1 MKWNVE
7 RTVTAGALALAL
19 SGCGMVDGRGDG
31 KLVDRR
37 PLPAAATQGV
47 SDFPVKIGEPYK
59 VGSITYK
66 PEDRADYDDVGYAS
80 WYGDELQGKVTANGE
95 PFSPDAIT
103 AAHRTLPLPSY
114 VEVTSLDT
122 GRTILVRVNDRGPF
136 SNDRLIDLSQ
146 GAARQLGIAGQG
158 HAPVRVRRVTPPE
171 QERAALRLGNPAA
184 ERLESPTMM
193 LTALRRKLGIAPTPP
208 MAIAAAAA
216 LPAPAEPAPKPAQI
230 AAAKPSAKPAA
241 KPATK
246 PAPKPVPAPAP
257 DGDRFVVEGPDGA
270 SRPAASA
277 TPRPPVAATPA
288 KGNWFVQLAAFSS
301 KPRADALAKRA
312 GAHVDAVG
320 SLYRVRF
327 GPYPSEAAANESLR
341 SIKAKGYPEARILSG
356 G

>member
-37 PLPAAATQGV
+37 PLPTATNQGV

-59 VGSITYK
+59 VGNITYK

-80 WYGDELQGKVTANGE
+80 WYGEELQGKDTANGE
-95 PFSPDAIT
+95 RFNPDAIT

-136 SNDRLIDLSQ
+136 SGDRLIDLSQ

-171 QERAALRLGNPAA
+171 QERAALRMGNPAA
-184 ERLESPTMM
+184 ERLESPAMM
-193 LTALRRKLGIAPTPP
+193 LTALRRKLGITPTPP
-208 MAIAAAAA
+208 MAIAS
-216 LPAPAEPAPKPAQI
+216 
-230 AAAKPSAKPAA
+230 AAAKPNAAAAPAAPTPMIPVDLPASEPVATAKPAA
-241 KPATK
+241 KPA
-246 PAPKPVPAPAP
+246 PAPKTKPVAVAAAISTEKPAAPAPA
-257 DGDRFVVEGPDGA
+257 A
-270 SRPAASA
+270 I
-277 TPRPPVAATPA
+277 
-288 KGNWFVQLAAFSS
+288 KGNWYVQLGAFSS
-301 KPRADALAKRA
+301 KPRADAMATRA
-312 GAHVDAVG
+312 GARVDAVG
-320 SLYRVRF
+320 SLFRVRF
-327 GPYPSEAAANESLR
+327 GPYASEAAANESLR
-341 SIKAKGYPEARILSG
+341 SIKAKGYPEALILSG

>member
-19 SGCGMVDGRGDG
+19 SGCGTGDGRGDG

-37 PLPAAATQGV
+37 PLPAAESQGV
-47 SDFPVKIGEPYK
+47 SDSPVKIGEPYK
-59 VGSITYK
+59 VGDVTYK

-80 WYGDELQGKVTANGE
+80 SYGEELQGNVTANGE
-95 PFSPDAIT
+95 TFNPNAIT

-158 HAPVRVRRVTPPE
+158 HAPVRVRRVNPPE
-171 QERAALRLGNPAA
+171 QERVALRRGNPAA
-184 ERLESPTMM
+184 ERLESPLMM
-193 LTALRRKLGIAPTPP
+193 LTALRRKLGVALTPPAAIASATAVPPPAPLAAAPAAPTP
-208 MAIAAAAA
+208 
-216 LPAPAEPAPKPAQI
+216 
-230 AAAKPSAKPAA
+230 SS
-241 KPATK
+241 
-246 PAPKPVPAPAP
+246 PKPVPIPASRDESPPVKAPAKP
-257 DGDRFVVEGPDGA
+257 AVAPA
-270 SRPAASA
+270 TAAAIAASG
-277 TPRPPVAATPA
+277 
-288 KGNWFVQLAAFSS
+288 KWYVQLAAFSS
-301 KPRADALAKRA
+301 KANADALAKRA
-312 GAHVDAVG
+312 GARVDTVG
-320 SLYRVRF
+320 TLHRVRF
-327 GPYPSEAAANESLR
+327 GPFDNAASANESLR